1 MIRKI
6 LIGVEDSKYAEAAA
20 KYGFSLAESLN
31 AHIGLVNIIEPVAT
45 PSITNTGA
53 TEILGISMTGL
64 SGADDVEFYKIQ
76 DQISENIIQSTLKK
90 FSSKLEVTQF
100 SKYGSTGEG
109 IIECSNEFKADII
122 VIGTHHRSGLD
133 RLFSS
138 SIAEYV
144 MHHSEI
150 PVLIVPT
157 KE

>member
-1 MIRKI
+1 MIKKI

-20 KYGFSLAESLN
+20 KYGFSLAKSLN
-31 AHIGLVNIIEPVAT
+31 AHVGLVNMIEPVAI

-53 TEILGISMTGL
+53 SEILGMPMTGL
-64 SGADDVEFYKIQ
+64 SGADDVEFYKLQ
-76 DQISENIIQSTLKK
+76 DQISENILQSISDK
-90 FSSKLEVTQF
+90 FSGKLEITHF
-100 SKYGSTGEG
+100 SQYGSTRDG
-109 IIECSNEFKADII
+109 IIECSKEFKADII